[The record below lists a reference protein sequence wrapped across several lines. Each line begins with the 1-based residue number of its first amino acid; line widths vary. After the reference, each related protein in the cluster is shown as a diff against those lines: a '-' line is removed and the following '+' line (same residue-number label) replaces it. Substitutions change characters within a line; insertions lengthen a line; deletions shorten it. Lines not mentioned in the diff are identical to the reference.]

1 MLILRDKK
9 QFQRLSTKHLR
20 KLCLSYININS
31 VRNKLEALSK
41 FACTRVDFLAISET
55 KVDSSFPTAQFNL
68 PRFRTP
74 YRKDIT
80 ARSAGYLHM
89 EMGTFHKQSYKID
102 LSAIVLLTLKFYR
115 LK

>member
-1 MLILRDKK
+1 MKLIAQLEQRKK
-9 QFQRLSTKHLR
+9 SFTRS
-20 KLCLSYININS
+20 SINVCS
-31 VRNKLEALSK
+31 P
-41 FACTRVDFLAISET
+41 VDFLAISET

-74 YRKDIT
+74 YRKDVT